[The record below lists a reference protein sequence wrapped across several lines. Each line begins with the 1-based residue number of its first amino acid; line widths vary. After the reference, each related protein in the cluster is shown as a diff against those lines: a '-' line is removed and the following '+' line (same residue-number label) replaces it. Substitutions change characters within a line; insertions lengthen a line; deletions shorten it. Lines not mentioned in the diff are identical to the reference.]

1 MEWVHGLVIPLRTPI
16 FIEHLRCLLLQIHM
30 KRLFGENFLK
40 KAPSYIYQN
49 RHYRSPK
56 NSVENK
62 NITVLLLV
70 FIFSNIQIASENFV
84 T

>member
-1 MEWVHGLVIPLRTPI
+1 M
-16 FIEHLRCLLLQIHM
+16 
-30 KRLFGENFLK
+30 
-40 KAPSYIYQN
+40 YQN
-49 RHYRSPK
+49 RHHRSPK

-70 FIFSNIQIASENFV
+70 FIFSNIQIASEHFV